1 MTTLDARARQEMLV
15 AANAGGGHPN
25 ILGLV
30 QADPLIEIEEKLP
43 KIIHEGKEI
52 RYSHDAIVMP
62 IAPGDDF
69 LQYAESDSFGQ
80 MTIRDQRT
88 ATQRFFAQ
96 MIAGVQHLH
105 KLGIVHLDLKL
116 ENMLLDQKSVD
127 ARLMIMDFGMADVVP
142 AKGDNAGRLG
152 RQFTGGD
159 PRYAAPEARLHRSRG
174 NFAVDNTDGFA
185 ADVWCLGVCLSNLLL
200 AFGTFDT
207 FDEEVHTMKPMEL
220 FTKMRDEQGRGEN
233 GLRYVCSVS
242 KQGDSAVKRF
252 NALPSELQS
261 LLDGM
266 LRVNPKERLKLG
278 KVADEVAKS
287 SWVAGTPESA
297 QRPRRAAASE
307 GRVRPQGT
315 TWRSMSAADDE
326 AEEPRLNAC
335 SALPDDSA
343 ASGVGY
349 RGLSAL
355 ADVSLEEDKPPK
367 IRIGRGY
374 EVWVL

>member
-1 MTTLDARARQEMLV
+1 MTTLHARAWQDMLV
-15 AANAGGGHPN
+15 AANAGGGHRN

-30 QADPLIEIEEKLP
+30 QANPLIEIDEKLG
-43 KIIHEGKEI
+43 KVIVDGKEK
-52 RYSHDAIVMP
+52 RYSQVAIVML

-69 LQYAESDSFGQ
+69 LKYAESDSFEQ
-80 MTIRDQRT
+80 MTTRDQRT

-96 MIAGVQHLH
+96 MVAGVQHLH
-105 KLGIVHLDLKL
+105 SRGIVHLDLKL

-200 AFGTFDT
+200 AFGTFNE
-207 FDEEVHTMKPMEL
+207 DEHAKPPMQL
-220 FTKMRDEQGRGEN
+220 FTEMRAEQERGEY

-242 KQGDSAVKRF
+242 KTGDSAVKRF
-252 NALPSELQS
+252 DALPPELKL

-287 SWVAGTPESA
+287 PWVAGTPESA
-297 QRPRRAAASE
+297 QRPRRAAAS
-307 GRVRPQGT
+307 GGVRPQGT
-315 TWRSMSAADDE
+315 MWRSMSAADDE
-326 AEEPRLNAC
+326 AEKPRFNAC
-335 SALPDDSA
+335 SAQPDDSA
-343 ASGVGY
+343 ASGDGY
-349 RGLSAL
+349 GGLSAI

-367 IRIGRGY
+367 IRIGRSY